1 MAFALDNQCLIVIKI
16 YAADDLMNGVG
27 ESTTPNSM
35 YFSIYSFICL
45 FVFAHWLLWCVN
57 FEPLNLVSFCLNP
70 FNLLNDSFYAL
81 FYQDL
86 FDAKQKHWRIN
97 SFYIILR
104 KMLLSWMNIVLRFWL
119 NNYSTINPEKYCHRP
134 GTKFS
139 HLAKFHS
146 FHSIFEIINGQN
158 A

>member
-1 MAFALDNQCLIVIKI
+1 MAFAPDNQCLIVIKI

-57 FEPLNLVSFCLNP
+57 FEPLNWCLFVSTHSICLTTHFIRYFIKISLMPNKNNDQLIHFMSFCVRCITE
-70 FNLLNDSFYAL
+70 SFTL
-81 FYQDL
+81 
-86 FDAKQKHWRIN
+86 
-97 SFYIILR
+97 
-104 KMLLSWMNIVLRFWL
+104 LRFWL
-119 NNYSTINPEKYCHRP
+119 KNYSTINPEKYCNRSW
-134 GTKFS
+134 TKFS
-139 HLAKFHS
+139 NLANFRS
-146 FHSIFEIINGQN
+146 FHSIIKIINSQN